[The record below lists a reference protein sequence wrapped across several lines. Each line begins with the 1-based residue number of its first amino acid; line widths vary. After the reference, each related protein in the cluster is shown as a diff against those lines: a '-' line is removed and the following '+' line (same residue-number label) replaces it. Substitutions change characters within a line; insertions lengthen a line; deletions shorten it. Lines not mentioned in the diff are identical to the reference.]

1 MRDLGEK
8 DWHPGTCAHYMGE
21 VLRHLPER
29 GAEGNS
35 EKIELI
41 VSRAESLY
49 RDIMLEA
56 GFDEEDT
63 EYWIERSRL

>member
-8 DWHPGTCAHYMGE
+8 HWFPGTCAHHMGE

-35 EKIELI
+35 EKMELI

-49 RDIMLEA
+49 RDIMLAA
-56 GFDEEDT
+56 GFDEKETED
-63 EYWIERSRL
+63 WIERSC

>member
-1 MRDLGEK
+1 MRDIGDK
-8 DWHPGTCAHYMGE
+8 HWFPGTCAHYMGE

-35 EKIELI
+35 EKMELI

-49 RDIMLEA
+49 RDIMLVA
-56 GFDEEDT
+56 GFDEKETED
-63 EYWIERSRL
+63 WIERNR